1 LRQPHVMKVKKVNEM
16 KRKRKRKKT
25 TRKTIK
31 VEEKVYLFQVALLNV
46 SIVISLNSIVVTG
59 MLTKFSIYLYL
70 LLFYFSRSGS

>member
-1 LRQPHVMKVKKVNEM
+1 M

-31 VEEKVYLFQVALLNV
+31 VEEKVYLFQDALLNV

>member
-1 LRQPHVMKVKKVNEM
+1 MKVKKVNEM

>member
-1 LRQPHVMKVKKVNEM
+1 MMKVKKVNEM